1 MILRVVGSVSPPVL
15 SAGDLPS
22 AVGSVVPLGSV
33 CPARGML
40 MRNGACR
47 RVGMCCGPVTAKLG
61 RDGGGFTEWRVMFE
75 PVCE

>member
-22 AVGSVVPLGSV
+22 AVGSAAPLGSV

-40 MRNGACR
+40 TRNGACR
-47 RVGMCCGPVTAKLG
+47 RVGMFCGPVTAKLG
-61 RDGGGFTEWRVMFE
+61 RAGGGFTEWRVMFDS
-75 PVCE
+75 VCE